1 MGLISPKIN
10 QDNENVL
17 RTHTS
22 EIHRYERLKFNVLT
36 YRLMVLNKVCNNMMQ
51 PPPYDATCFLTFQT
65 PSVVQGIV
73 LFLCIVV
80 LLCSQLYHK
89 YLYTIYLRTNGPS
102 SIEFMNTLQDHS
114 VQCIVCLVLLVYL
127 CTNTGLF
134 GIAIKG
140 WNIYIWF
147 VVSFFV
153 CVITVYGIEKVKGM
167 SIFVHFFPIFSIRN
181 LTFDTC
187 STCSFSYLFIVFCF
201 FEYRFFFIESSTNSG
216 MAWMD
221 ANQFLDLSLL
231 RCWTSTVTAV
241 HLDPDDGCKFYVY
254 DWLWTY
260 YLLFN

>member
-36 YRLMVLNKVCNNMMQ
+36 YRLMVLNKVCNNMME

-187 STCSFSYLFIVFCF
+187 STCFFSYLFIVFCF
-201 FEYRFFFIESSTNSG
+201 F
-216 MAWMD
+216 
-221 ANQFLDLSLL
+221 
-231 RCWTSTVTAV
+231 
-241 HLDPDDGCKFYVY
+241 
-254 DWLWTY
+254 
-260 YLLFN
+260 